1 MKKLS
6 KIVMSFLILIAL
18 CFTFTAEA
26 ASLGAGEVY
35 ANKSAKV
42 VEGGS
47 GRDVDIT
54 IGLGGESFSHTIS
67 QKREVVLVLDN
78 SGSMN
83 EPVSSTDSTTKLE
96 ALKTATNSLLDTLLP
111 DGVSN
116 DTRVGIVY
124 YSTSATSVALTNDKA
139 ALKRTVNAMVANGG
153 TNVQYGLK
161 LGNSLFDDKNA
172 SQSLILLSDG
182 EPTFY
187 TTDDGKVVG
196 TGRDDSQAC
205 EKEFILC
212 FEAGVKPSE
221 AALTEAK
228 NIKATIYSIGFGVDS
243 NAESFLKK
251 VSGDSRY
258 HSANSLDSLKQAF
271 ADIVQNIDL
280 IATNVLITDDVP
292 NTFDIDEAYFISNFG
307 EKVEIDDN
315 TVKYGNVT
323 VKTNGDGSKT
333 VTRYVG
339 DLKANTNND
348 FTFRVK
354 AKEDYYGNMFTNGE
368 AKVTGVAVDDNPFY
382 IESKSIEIEL
392 EKPSVV
398 IPAVTRDDSYS
409 VKQGETI
416 RGNVRDNDYKSV
428 RKDNDAK
435 VVDEVVVVTNVSK
448 GSLVLDKDGKFTY
461 IAPKDYSGDV
471 EFTYYIKTVVEVNGN
486 RYEVNSNTSTV
497 TITINKIPTKYV
509 VHYYIEGTTKKLAD
523 DYNGDGFVYDLVSAD
538 AINIDN
544 YELISDSTQT
554 ITLGEDGNTIIFYY
568 RLKQGGKVTV
578 HYYIDGTTQELAK
591 DIILSG
597 KLTEKYNTEAL
608 NIDNWILVGVVG
620 NTSGEFTEEEQ
631 EVIYYYEKQMGK
643 VTVRY
648 VDQDGND
655 LADNEVLTGQTS
667 TGYQTEEK
675 EIPNW
680 IFVRVVGN
688 TSGEFGKE
696 EQEVIYYYEKQMGK
710 VTVRYVDQ
718 DGNDLA
724 DNEVLT
730 GQTSTGYQ
738 TEEKEIPNWIFVR
751 VVGNTSGEFG
761 KEEQEVIY
769 YYEKQMGKV
778 TVRYVDKDGND
789 LLESEVLTGQT
800 STEYNT
806 EVKEIKGYKL
816 VSIEGNE
823 TGEFTLEENIVVYVY
838 ELEEVKENPIINTGV
853 TSSNEA
859 LIMLILSSLFTTGLV
874 VFGKKINL

>member
-18 CFTFTAEA
+18 CFTFAAEA

-35 ANKSAKV
+35 ANKTAKV
-42 VEGGS
+42 VEGGN

-116 DTRVGIVY
+116 DTKVGIAY
-124 YSTSATSVALTNDKA
+124 YSTSTTSVALTNDKA
-139 ALKRTVNAMVANGG
+139 KLKSTVNAMVADGG

-161 LGNSLFDDKNA
+161 LGNSLFEDKNA

-182 EPTFY
+182 ESTYFN
-187 TTDDGKVVG
+187 
-196 TGRDDSQAC
+196 DSNNELRGNGQYDYSVC
-205 EKEFILC
+205 IERNLLGFCTKRLSS
-212 FEAGVKPSE
+212 SE
-221 AALTEAK
+221 AAIEEAK
-228 NIKATIYSIGFGVDS
+228 NIDATIYSIGFGVDS

-251 VSGDSRY
+251 VSGESRY
-258 HSANSLDSLKQAF
+258 YSANSLDSLKQAL

-292 NTFDIDEAYFISNFG
+292 NTFDIDETYFISNFG

-409 VKQGETI
+409 AKQGETI

-428 RKDNDAK
+428 RKDNNAK
-435 VVDEVVVVTNVSK
+435 VVDEVVIVTDVSK

-461 IAPKDYSGDV
+461 VASKDYFGDV
-471 EFTYYIKTVVEVNGN
+471 EFTYYIKTVVEVNGK

-544 YELISDSTQT
+544 YELVSDFTQT
-554 ITLGEDGNTIIFYY
+554 ITLGKDGNTIIFYY

-578 HYYIDGTTQELAK
+578 HYYINGTTQELAK

-608 NIDNWILVGVVG
+608 NIDNWVLARVVG

-648 VDQDGND
+648 VDKDGND
-655 LADNEVLTGQTS
+655 LAD
-667 TGYQTEEK
+667 
-675 EIPNW
+675 
-680 IFVRVVGN
+680 
-688 TSGEFGKE
+688 
-696 EQEVIYYYEKQMGK
+696 
-710 VTVRYVDQ
+710 
-718 DGNDLA
+718 
-724 DNEVLT
+724 
-730 GQTSTGYQ
+730 
-738 TEEKEIPNWIFVR
+738 
-751 VVGNTSGEFG
+751 
-761 KEEQEVIY
+761 
-769 YYEKQMGKV
+769 
-778 TVRYVDKDGND
+778 
-789 LLESEVLTGQT
+789 SEVLTGQT

-806 EVKEIKGYKL
+806 EAKEIKGYKL

-823 TGEFTLEENIVVYVY
+823 TGEFTLEETVVVYVY

-853 TSSNEA
+853 TSSNGA
-859 LIMLILSSLFTTGLV
+859 LIMLILSSLFTTSLV

>member
-35 ANKSAKV
+35 ANKTAKV
-42 VEGGS
+42 AEGGN

-83 EPVSSTDSTTKLE
+83 DPVSSTDSTTKLE

-124 YSTSATSVALTNDKA
+124 YSTSATSVVLTNDKA
-139 ALKRTVNAMVANGG
+139 ALKRTVNAMVANDG

-161 LGNSLFDDKNA
+161 LGNSLFEDKSA

-182 EPTFY
+182 EPTYFN
-187 TTDDGKVVG
+187 DSNNELRGNG
-196 TGRDDSQAC
+196 IRDYSVC
-205 EKEFILC
+205 IEWSWSGCTKSLSS
-212 FEAGVKPSE
+212 SE
-221 AALTEAK
+221 AAIEEAK
-228 NIKATIYSIGFGVDS
+228 NIDATIYSIGFGVDS

-251 VSGDSRY
+251 VSGESRY
-258 HSANSLDSLKQAF
+258 YSANSLDSLKQAF

-323 VKTNGDGSKT
+323 VKTNADGSKT

-409 VKQGETI
+409 AKQGETI

-428 RKDNDAK
+428 RKDNNAK
-435 VVDEVVVVTNVSK
+435 VVDEVVIVTDVSK

-461 IAPKDYSGDV
+461 VAPKDYSGDV
-471 EFTYYIKTVVEVNGN
+471 KFTYYIKTVVEVNGN

-497 TITINKIPTKYV
+497 TITINKISTKYV

-538 AINIDN
+538 AIDIDN
-544 YELISDSTQT
+544 YELVSDYTQT

-608 NIDNWILVGVVG
+608 NIDNWVLVRVVG

-631 EVIYYYEKQMGK
+631 EVIYYYEKQIGK

-655 LADNEVLTGQTS
+655 LADSEVLTGQTS
-667 TGYQTEEK
+667 TKYETEEK

-680 IFVRVVGN
+680 IFVKVVGN
-688 TSGEFGKE
+688 ASGEFGKE
-696 EQEVIYYYEKQMGK
+696 
-710 VTVRYVDQ
+710 D
-718 DGNDLA
+718 
-724 DNEVLT
+724 
-730 GQTSTGYQ
+730 
-738 TEEKEIPNWIFVR
+738 
-751 VVGNTSGEFG
+751 
-761 KEEQEVIY
+761 QEVIY

-806 EVKEIKGYKL
+806 EAKEIKGYKL

-823 TGEFTLEENIVVYVY
+823 TGEFTLEETVVVYVY

-853 TSSNEA
+853 TSSNGA
-859 LIMLILSSLFTTGLV
+859 LIMLILSSLFTTSLV

>member
-35 ANKSAKV
+35 ANKTAKV
-42 VEGGS
+42 AEGGN

-83 EPVSSTDSTTKLE
+83 DPVSSTDSTTKLE

-124 YSTSATSVALTNDKA
+124 YSTSATSVVLTNDKA
-139 ALKRTVNAMVANGG
+139 ALKRTVNAMVANDG

-161 LGNSLFDDKNA
+161 LGNSLFEDKSA

-182 EPTFY
+182 EPTYFN
-187 TTDDGKVVG
+187 DSNNELRGNG
-196 TGRDDSQAC
+196 IRDYSVC
-205 EKEFILC
+205 IEWSWSGCTKSLSS
-212 FEAGVKPSE
+212 SE
-221 AALTEAK
+221 AAIEEAK
-228 NIKATIYSIGFGVDS
+228 NIDATIYSIGFGVDS

-251 VSGDSRY
+251 VSGESRY
-258 HSANSLDSLKQAF
+258 YSANSLDSLKQAF

-323 VKTNGDGSKT
+323 VKTNADGSKT

-409 VKQGETI
+409 AKQGETI

-428 RKDNDAK
+428 RKDNNAK
-435 VVDEVVVVTNVSK
+435 VVDEVVIVTDVSK

-461 IAPKDYSGDV
+461 VAPKDYSGDV
-471 EFTYYIKTVVEVNGN
+471 KFTYYIKTVVEVNGN

-497 TITINKIPTKYV
+497 TITINKISTKYV

-538 AINIDN
+538 AIDIDN
-544 YELISDSTQT
+544 YELVSDYTQT

-608 NIDNWILVGVVG
+608 NIDNWVLVRVVG

-655 LADNEVLTGQTS
+655 LAESEVLTGQTS
-667 TGYQTEEK
+667 TKYETEEK

-680 IFVRVVGN
+680 IFVKVVGN
-688 TSGEFGKE
+688 TSGEFTKE
-696 EQEVIYYYEKQMGK
+696 DQKVIYYYEKQMGK

-724 DNEVLT
+724 D
-730 GQTSTGYQ
+730 
-738 TEEKEIPNWIFVR
+738 
-751 VVGNTSGEFG
+751 
-761 KEEQEVIY
+761 
-769 YYEKQMGKV
+769 
-778 TVRYVDKDGND
+778 
-789 LLESEVLTGQT
+789 SEVLTGQT

-806 EVKEIKGYKL
+806 EAKEIKGYKL

-823 TGEFTLEENIVVYVY
+823 TGEFTLEETVVVYVY

-853 TSSNEA
+853 TSSNGA
-859 LIMLILSSLFTTGLV
+859 LIMLILSSLFTTSLV

>member
-35 ANKSAKV
+35 ANKTAKV
-42 VEGGS
+42 AEGGN
-47 GRDVDIT
+47 
-54 IGLGGESFSHTIS
+54 GGESFSHTIS

-83 EPVSSTDSTTKLE
+83 DPVSSTDSTTKLE

-124 YSTSATSVALTNDKA
+124 YSTSATSVVLTNDKA
-139 ALKRTVNAMVANGG
+139 ALKRTVNAMVANDG

-161 LGNSLFDDKNA
+161 LGNSLFEDKSA

-182 EPTFY
+182 EPTYFN
-187 TTDDGKVVG
+187 DSNNELRGNG
-196 TGRDDSQAC
+196 IRDYSVC
-205 EKEFILC
+205 IEWSWSGCTKSLSS
-212 FEAGVKPSE
+212 SE
-221 AALTEAK
+221 AAIEEAK
-228 NIKATIYSIGFGVDS
+228 NIDATIYSIGFGVDS

-251 VSGDSRY
+251 VSGESRY
-258 HSANSLDSLKQAF
+258 YSANSLDSLKQAF

-323 VKTNGDGSKT
+323 VKTNADGSKT

-409 VKQGETI
+409 AKQGETI

-428 RKDNDAK
+428 RKDNNAK
-435 VVDEVVVVTNVSK
+435 VVDEVVIVTDVSK

-461 IAPKDYSGDV
+461 VAPKDYSGDV
-471 EFTYYIKTVVEVNGN
+471 KFTYYIKTVVEVNGN

-497 TITINKIPTKYV
+497 TITINKISTKYV

-538 AINIDN
+538 AIDIDN
-544 YELISDSTQT
+544 YELVSDYTQT

-608 NIDNWILVGVVG
+608 NIDNWVLVRVVG

-631 EVIYYYEKQMGK
+631 EVIYYYEKQIGK

-655 LADNEVLTGQTS
+655 LADSEVLTGQTS
-667 TGYQTEEK
+667 TKYETEEK

-680 IFVRVVGN
+680 IFVKVVGN
-688 TSGEFGKE
+688 ASGEFGKE
-696 EQEVIYYYEKQMGK
+696 
-710 VTVRYVDQ
+710 D
-718 DGNDLA
+718 
-724 DNEVLT
+724 
-730 GQTSTGYQ
+730 
-738 TEEKEIPNWIFVR
+738 
-751 VVGNTSGEFG
+751 
-761 KEEQEVIY
+761 QEVIY

-806 EVKEIKGYKL
+806 EAKEIKGYKL

-823 TGEFTLEENIVVYVY
+823 TGEFTLEETVVVYVY

-853 TSSNEA
+853 TSSNGA
-859 LIMLILSSLFTTGLV
+859 LIMLILSSLFTTSLV

>member
-42 VEGGS
+42 VEGGN

-124 YSTSATSVALTNDKA
+124 YSRSATKVALTNDKA
-139 ALKRTVNAMVANGG
+139 ALKRTVNAMVADGG

-187 TTDDGKVVG
+187 TTDDGKIVG
-196 TGRDDSQAC
+196 TGYDDSQAC
-205 EKEFILC
+205 EKAGIIFCRED
-212 FEAGVKPSE
+212 GVKPSE

-251 VSGDSRY
+251 VSGESRY
-258 HSANSLDSLKQAF
+258 YSANSLDSLKQAF

-292 NTFDIDEAYFISNFG
+292 NTFDIDEDYFISNFG
-307 EKVEIDDN
+307 RKTVIDDN

-323 VKTNGDGSKT
+323 VKTNTDGSKT

-398 IPAVTRDDSYS
+398 IPAVTRGDSYS

-435 VVDEVVVVTNVSK
+435 VVDEVVIVTDVNK

-461 IAPKDYSGDV
+461 VAPKDYFGDV

-486 RYEVNSNTSTV
+486 RYEVNSNPSTV

-544 YELISDSTQT
+544 YELVSNFTQT

-608 NIDNWILVGVVG
+608 NIDNWVLVRIVG

-655 LADNEVLTGQTS
+655 LAD
-667 TGYQTEEK
+667 
-675 EIPNW
+675 
-680 IFVRVVGN
+680 
-688 TSGEFGKE
+688 
-696 EQEVIYYYEKQMGK
+696 
-710 VTVRYVDQ
+710 
-718 DGNDLA
+718 
-724 DNEVLT
+724 
-730 GQTSTGYQ
+730 
-738 TEEKEIPNWIFVR
+738 
-751 VVGNTSGEFG
+751 
-761 KEEQEVIY
+761 
-769 YYEKQMGKV
+769 
-778 TVRYVDKDGND
+778 
-789 LLESEVLTGQT
+789 SEVLTGQT

-806 EVKEIKGYKL
+806 EAKEIKGYKL

-823 TGEFTLEENIVVYVY
+823 TGEFTLEETVVVYVY

-853 TSSNEA
+853 TSSNGA
-859 LIMLILSSLFTTGLV
+859 LIMLLLSSLFTTSLV